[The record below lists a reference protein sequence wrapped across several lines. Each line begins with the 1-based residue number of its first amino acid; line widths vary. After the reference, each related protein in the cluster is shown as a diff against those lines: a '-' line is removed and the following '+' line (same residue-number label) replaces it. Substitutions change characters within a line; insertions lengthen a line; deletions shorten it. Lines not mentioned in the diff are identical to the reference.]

1 MGNVFG
7 SLFLISTG
15 GAIGIAAAA
24 FVVALAAGIGLG
36 LLVHKKS
43 YEKKVGEINQV
54 VEKMLDDARAE
65 GKTLKKEAILEAKE
79 QELKLRNDFERES
92 KEKRAELARTENRLI
107 QKEDSLDKKEDAL
120 AKRNEELNKQQQKL
134 QQKDAEMQKKLQ
146 EVSQQHEKMLVE
158 IEKVSQMSREEAKRE
173 LVSAIEEDARKEA
186 VGLVRNI
193 EAEAKEEAGRKAK
206 EIISLAIQKCST
218 EQASEITVA
227 TI

>member
-54 VEKMLDDARAE
+54 VEKMLDEARAE

-107 QKEDSLDKKEDAL
+107 QKEDSGQEGRRARETERRTEQTAAEITAERRGDAEKTAGSL
-120 AKRNEELNKQQQKL
+120 PAAR
-134 QQKDAEMQKKLQ
+134 KDA
-146 EVSQQHEKMLVE
+146 
-158 IEKVSQMSREEAKRE
+158 RR
-173 LVSAIEEDARKEA
+173 DRK
-186 VGLVRNI
+186 GLSD
-193 EAEAKEEAGRKAK
+193 EQGRGKA
-206 EIISLAIQKCST
+206 
-218 EQASEITVA
+218 
-227 TI
+227 

>member
-134 QQKDAEMQKKLQ
+134 QQKGLQ
-146 EVSQQHEKMLVE
+146 
-158 IEKVSQMSREEAKRE
+158 
-173 LVSAIEEDARKEA
+173 
-186 VGLVRNI
+186 
-193 EAEAKEEAGRKAK
+193 
-206 EIISLAIQKCST
+206 
-218 EQASEITVA
+218 
-227 TI
+227 

>member
-65 GKTLKKEAILEAKE
+65 GKTCLLYTSE
-79 QELKLRNDFERES
+79 QRGLLQRRGGEVHRGV
-92 KEKRAELARTENRLI
+92 RAPAR
-107 QKEDSLDKKEDAL
+107 
-120 AKRNEELNKQQQKL
+120 
-134 QQKDAEMQKKLQ
+134 
-146 EVSQQHEKMLVE
+146 
-158 IEKVSQMSREEAKRE
+158 
-173 LVSAIEEDARKEA
+173 
-186 VGLVRNI
+186 
-193 EAEAKEEAGRKAK
+193 GRDGGR
-206 EIISLAIQKCST
+206 
-218 EQASEITVA
+218 
-227 TI
+227 